1 MSATTTHPTPPRHP
15 AHGAYLFADELPIKN
30 INIER
35 EQPANTCFGLPT
47 VSAALAITGG
57 DVGGPLHFA
66 LEDLRLAGVVRILNW
81 REVSERGL
89 PNTGWPWCEDV
100 R

>member
-1 MSATTTHPTPPRHP
+1 MKDAGDDAYTKNVKALVALLSAGP
-15 AHGAYLFADELPIKN
+15 
-30 INIER
+30 
-35 EQPANTCFGLPT
+35 QPFGLPT